1 MARNTPLEDFT
12 VVVANSQTKGRG
24 QVNKSWFSEPF
35 KNLTFSIFKH
45 FSDLEIQQKPYLN
58 FAISLAVFKTLES
71 LCIPNLKVKWPNDIM
86 ADNKKVCGLLI
97 ETTFQK
103 QYIKNAIIGVGLNV
117 NQEVFPADLPHANS
131 LKNILGKEFNLN
143 DILESLTDNIQK
155 QLQTLQ
161 QGKLESIYQE
171 YLTSLYRKNIP
182 SVFINSNQQKFMG
195 VISSVS
201 KEGKLIVK
209 LEDESYTEFDT
220 KEVTLATI

>member
-1 MARNTPLEDFT
+1 MARNTLLEDFT

-71 LCIPNLKVKWPNDIM
+71 LCVPNLKVKWPNDIM

-155 QLQTLQ
+155 QLQALQ
-161 QGKLESIYQE
+161 QEKLESIYQE
-171 YLTSLYRKNIP
+171 YLASLYRKNIP

>member
-1 MARNTPLEDFT
+1 MARNTLLEDFT
-12 VVVANSQTKGRG
+12 VVVTNSQTKGRG
-24 QVNKSWFSEPF
+24 QVNNSWFSEPF

-86 ADNKKVCGLLI
+86 ADNKKICGLLI

-103 QYIKNAIIGVGLNV
+103 KHIKNAIIGVGLNV

-131 LKNILGKEFNLN
+131 LKNILGKEFSLN

-155 QLQTLQ
+155 QLQALQ
-161 QGKLESIYQE
+161 QEKLESIYQE

-220 KEVTLATI
+220 KEVILATI